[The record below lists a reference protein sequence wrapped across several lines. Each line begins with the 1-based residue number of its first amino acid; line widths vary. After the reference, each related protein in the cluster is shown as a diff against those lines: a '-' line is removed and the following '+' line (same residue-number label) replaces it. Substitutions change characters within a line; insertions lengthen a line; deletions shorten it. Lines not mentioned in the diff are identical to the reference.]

1 MVNRGLSNEEKI
13 KFSNYFRT
21 WFKSQKR
28 FKLNEIS
35 KEVNIPVST
44 LYDYVHYNKAPHNI
58 EKANMIINFIKN
70 NQQSE
75 TKLSKSP
82 KKYTTDESNVE
93 KIKDDAVILCHLSE
107 LLEASKKLQE
117 SIKTFQD
124 RSHLPKRDYD
134 NKGSN
139 ELNSHI
145 NHLESSL
152 FSLHSELIW
161 FKNASSEERKVL
173 RKILNSKDVGYITSL
188 LRAIMKGEEEIND
201 WIEATSYQLE
211 MVKWKKQ
218 H

>member
-13 KFSNYFRT
+13 KFSNFFRT
-21 WFKSQKR
+21 WFKSQKK

-58 EKANMIINFIKN
+58 EKANAIINFIKT

-75 TKLSKSP
+75 PKLSKSP

-93 KIKDDAVILCHLSE
+93 KIKDDAVILCQLSE
-107 LLEASKKLQE
+107 LLEASKKLQA

-124 RSHLPKRDYD
+124 RSHPPKRDHD
-134 NKGSN
+134 KKGSN
-139 ELNSHI
+139 EINSHI
-145 NHLESSL
+145 DNLEHSL
-152 FSLHSELIW
+152 LSLHSELIW
-161 FKNASSEERKVL
+161 FKNATSEERKVL
-173 RKILNSKDVGYITSL
+173 RKSLNSKDVGYITSL
-188 LRAIMKGEEEIND
+188 LRSMMKGEEEMND
-201 WIEATSYQLE
+201 WIAATSYQFE